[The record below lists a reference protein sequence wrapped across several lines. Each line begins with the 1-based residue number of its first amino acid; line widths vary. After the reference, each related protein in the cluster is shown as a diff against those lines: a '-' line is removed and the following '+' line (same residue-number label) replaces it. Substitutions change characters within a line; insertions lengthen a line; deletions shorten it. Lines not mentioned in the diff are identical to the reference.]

1 MQIKVMQVGQ
11 LGTNCYLLEDEET
24 RTAAVVD
31 PGGEG
36 ARILAQL
43 KADGM
48 ELKLILLTHAHFDH
62 TGGVAELCAAL
73 PGVPVYLHPA
83 DAALVGGDVFPAVG
97 AETTPYQDGDVVKL
111 GKMDIEVLHT
121 PGHTPGGVTLKVGD
135 VLLTGDTLFQG
146 SMGRTDFE
154 GGSYAEIMASLGRL
168 GRLSGDYHVL
178 PGHMGAQDQ
187 LLPAGGHGGI
197 RRKAAAPRR
206 KDTAHEAVFTRTRLQ
221 IRRRAD
227 AAGSPRERCSCGG
240 PV

>member
-1 MQIKVMQVGQ
+1 MKKKVVVGLSGGVDSSVAAWLLKEQGYDVIGVTMQIWQDEPELIQEALEKEGVEVR
-11 LGTNCYLLEDEET
+11 YL
-24 RTAAVVD
+24 
-31 PGGEG
+31 
-36 ARILAQL
+36 
-43 KADGM
+43 
-48 ELKLILLTHAHFDH
+48 LLTHGHYDH

-178 PGHMGAQDQ
+178 PGHMGASTLEQE
-187 LLPAGGHGGI
+187 
-197 RRKAAAPRR
+197 RKTNYYLR
-206 KDTAHEAVFTRTRLQ
+206 EAME
-221 IRRRAD
+221 
-227 AAGSPRERCSCGG
+227 G
-240 PV
+240 